1 MRVDRLNKKLK
12 QLTACLIAVSF
23 ISACTSSGE
32 IYDKS
37 KHKDED
43 FSAVNTILGIAAGAA
58 LIGAAASSGGGGGGA
73 AVYDYDWDWDYQPAN
88 AQWVCRG
95 IQTGRYANQ
104 DNCAY
109 DFKDDDRWPG

>member
-1 MRVDRLNKKLK
+1 M
-12 QLTACLIAVSF
+12 
-23 ISACTSSGE
+23 SS
-32 IYDKS
+32 
-37 KHKDED
+37 
-43 FSAVNTILGIAAGAA
+43 
-58 LIGAAASSGGGGGGA
+58 GGGGGA

>member
-1 MRVDRLNKKLK
+1 LNKKLK

-88 AQWVCRG
+88 TQWVCRG

>member
-1 MRVDRLNKKLK
+1 MVSSMNKKLK
-12 QLTACLIAVSF
+12 QLTACIVTFSF

-32 IYDKS
+32 MYDKS
-37 KHKDED
+37 KHKEED

-58 LIGAAASSGGGGGGA
+58 LIGAASRSSGGGGGA

-95 IQTGRYANQ
+95 IQTGRYSALE
-104 DNCAY
+104 NCAS
-109 DFKDDDRWPG
+109 DPQDDDRWPG

>member
-1 MRVDRLNKKLK
+1 MVYQIKKLIIC
-12 QLTACLIAVSF
+12 CLIMSLV
-23 ISACTSSGE
+23 SACTSSGE

-37 KHKDED
+37 KHSEEE
-43 FSAVNTILGIAAGAA
+43 FSALNTLLGIAAGVA
-58 LIGAAASSGGGGGGA
+58 LVGAVAKSSGGSGGA

-95 IQTGRYANQ
+95 IQTGRYAEL

-109 DFKDDDRWPG
+109 DTKDDDRWPG